1 MMTMPV
7 ISIKCLT
14 FSHDGYYLASVGK
27 EHFFMRDKKDTEFK
41 DPRVKE
47 LIVIWDI
54 SKVNRGE

>member
-1 MMTMPV
+1 MTMPV

-14 FSHDGYYLASVGK
+14 FSHDGNYLASVGK
-27 EHFFMRDKKDTEFK
+27 EHFFMRDKKDAEFK